1 MGIRMKQPDN
11 CYNKFEFWLAGISS
25 ISGRKKIYL
34 KSLFPQL
41 EELYQLNIKQ
51 IQKIPSLTEREKEHL
66 KTSQQ
71 ISDFKLEEEL
81 EYCIQNQIKLIL
93 WEDKEY
99 PSRLK
104 HIYNPPYGLYYR
116 GNLPKETKPAI
127 AIVGARN
134 CSLYGKKIA
143 EAIGFHLAKNG
154 VSIISGMALG
164 IDGASHQGALQA
176 KGKTYGILGS
186 GIDVCYP
193 ARNKILYEKL
203 QVDGGVISEY
213 PPHTQP
219 LAMFFP
225 QRNRIISG
233 LSDGIVVVEAKA
245 KSGSL
250 ITADFA
256 LEQGKEIYAVPGR
269 IDDTL
274 SQGTNQLIRQGA
286 GIFLSIEDFQREMN
300 IFVDSIKT
308 SKEKQKIVLAKLER
322 LVYHCLSLNPK
333 NLEEL
338 ILDTG
343 LSFAELIENLESLRE
358 KGCILEVY
366 KNYFIRS
373 DISDFV

>member
-1 MGIRMKQPDN
+1 MGTRMRQPDN
-11 CYNKFEFWLAGISS
+11 CYNKFEFWLAGIPS

-71 ISDFKLEEEL
+71 ISNFKLEKEL

-93 WEDKEY
+93 WEDKGY

-116 GNLPKETKPAI
+116 GSLPKETEPAI

-143 EAIGFHLAKNG
+143 EAVGFHLAKSG

-176 KGKTYGILGS
+176 EGKTYGILGS

-203 QVDGGVISEY
+203 QIDGGVISEY

-233 LSDGIVVVEAKA
+233 LSDAVIIVEAKE

-286 GIFLSIEDFQREMN
+286 GIFLSIEDFQKEMN
-300 IFVDSIKT
+300 IFIDSMKT

-322 LVYHCLSLNPK
+322 LVYHCLGLNPK

-373 DISDFV
+373 DSSDFV

>member
-1 MGIRMKQPDN
+1 MRQPDN
-11 CYNKFEFWLAGISS
+11 CYNKFEFWLAGIPS

-71 ISDFKLEEEL
+71 ISNFKLEKEL

-93 WEDKEY
+93 WEDKGY

-116 GNLPKETKPAI
+116 GSLPKETEPAI

-143 EAIGFHLAKNG
+143 EAVGFHLAKSG

-176 KGKTYGILGS
+176 EGKTYGILGS

-203 QVDGGVISEY
+203 QIDGGVISEY

-233 LSDGIVVVEAKA
+233 LSDAVIIVEAKE

-286 GIFLSIEDFQREMN
+286 GIFLSIEDFQKEMN
-300 IFVDSIKT
+300 IFIDSMKT

-322 LVYHCLSLNPK
+322 LVYHCLGLNPK

-373 DISDFV
+373 DSSDFV

>member
-1 MGIRMKQPDN
+1 MGTRMRQPDN
-11 CYNKFEFWLAGISS
+11 CYNKFEFWLAGIPS

-71 ISDFKLEEEL
+71 ISDFKLEKEL

-93 WEDKEY
+93 WEDKGY

-116 GNLPKETKPAI
+116 GSLPKETEPAI

-143 EAIGFHLAKNG
+143 EAVGFHLAKSG

-176 KGKTYGILGS
+176 EGKTYGILGS

-203 QVDGGVISEY
+203 QIDGGVISEY
-213 PPHTQP
+213 PPHTPP

-233 LSDGIVVVEAKA
+233 LSDAVIIVEAKE

-300 IFVDSIKT
+300 IFIDSMKT

-322 LVYHCLSLNPK
+322 LVYHCLGLNPK

-373 DISDFV
+373 DSSDFV